1 MVLAR
6 RRAMPGAQVQ
16 RKSRMI
22 QDRLF
27 ALPEY
32 GVAAVIHCY
41 VSSKDNEVDTYGV
54 IGRALDQGKRVVV
67 PVADFAAVALS
78 HIEILSLDQ
87 LGPSRFGLVE
97 PVDVHSKPVDIS
109 ELDLVIV
116 PGIAFDPAGHRLGY
130 GAGFYDRFL
139 AEAAAPKI
147 ALAYGFQVVANVP
160 FAAHDVP
167 MDQIITESRVYRVQ
181 TGAG

>member
-1 MVLAR
+1 
-6 RRAMPGAQVQ
+6 MPGAQVRQ
-16 RKSRMI
+16 KSRMI
-22 QDRLF
+22 QERLL

-32 GVAAVIHCY
+32 QSAAVVHCY

-54 IGRALDQGKRVVV
+54 MSRALAQGKRVVV
-67 PVADFAAVALS
+67 PVTDFADVALS
-78 HIEILSLDQ
+78 HIEILGLDQ
-87 LGPSRFGLVE
+87 LRPSRFGLVE
-97 PVDVHSKPVDIS
+97 PVGVHSKPVDIS

-147 ALAYGFQVVANVP
+147 ALAYGFQVVPDVP
-160 FAAHDVP
+160 FAPHDVP
-167 MDQIITESRVYRVQ
+167 MDQIITESCVYRVQ
-181 TGAG
+181 TEPG